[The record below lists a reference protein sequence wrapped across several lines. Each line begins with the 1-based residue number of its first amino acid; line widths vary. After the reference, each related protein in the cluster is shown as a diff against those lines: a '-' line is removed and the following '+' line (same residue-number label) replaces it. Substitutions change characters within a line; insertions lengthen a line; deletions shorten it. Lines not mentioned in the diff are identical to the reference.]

1 MKMQQAYKPAR
12 VARECAALIGT
23 PNAQLARRITYEL
36 KRGAEDR
43 SMRVASTLTQ
53 LLEYFTES
61 AASVTFIDDHLAEG
75 VGLTEFVKQLTGSA
89 PVVLLADP
97 GRECEALKFV
107 AEDKL
112 DFVARVGDFAPLVV
126 SVLQCRLREAE
137 LGGNSLRSQDD
148 GATAELAE
156 IFRHEI
162 NNPLTGILGNAE
174 LLLAHGARFNS
185 IDVQRI
191 QTVVELA
198 VRLRETIRRVSDAI
212 ESNSR
217 VVRPF

>member
-1 MKMQQAYKPAR
+1 MQQAYKPAR

-36 KRGAEDR
+36 KRGAEER
-43 SMRVASTLTQ
+43 TMRVAPTLTQ
-53 LLEYFTES
+53 LLECFTES
-61 AASVTFIDDHLAEG
+61 AANVTFIDDQLLQEG
-75 VGLTEFVKQLTGSA
+75 ARLNEFVKQLAGSA

-97 GRECEALKFV
+97 GRENEVLRFI

-126 SVLQCRLREAE
+126 SVLQCRLGSAA
-137 LGGNSLRSQDD
+137 LGMGTVEGTDD
-148 GATAELAE
+148 DATAQLAE

-174 LLLAHGARFNS
+174 LLLAHGAHLNS
-185 IDVQRI
+185 TDVQRV

-212 ESNSR
+212 ESNTR
-217 VVRPF
+217 VRSM

>member
-1 MKMQQAYKPAR
+1 MDMQQAYKPAR

-43 SMRVASTLTQ
+43 SMRVASSLTH
-53 LLEYFTES
+53 LLECFTES
-61 AASVTFIDDHLAEG
+61 AASVTFIDDQLVEG

-97 GRECEALKFV
+97 GREGEVLKFI

-112 DFVARVGDFAPLVV
+112 DFVARVGDFAPLAV
-126 SVLQCRLREAE
+126 SVLQCRLRGAE
-137 LGGNSLRSQDD
+137 LGTGFLQNPDD
-148 GATAELAE
+148 DAAAELAE

-174 LLLAHGARFNS
+174 LLLAHGARLNS
-185 IDVQRI
+185 TDVQRV

-217 VVRPF
+217 VARSL